1 MIKNM
6 FILLMLVWAEFSS
19 AQIQHYY
26 KGRHEYELNDAVL
39 NNGITVLRDSGYI
52 TFGSFEYQTTNE
64 RYAALLRF
72 NSIMQ
77 PIDTL
82 FFGFDSARI
91 EIKNIFELSNGFL
104 AIGHKRKFNEIN
116 RFNPYLVRLNKNLD
130 TVWTKTII
138 FGQDTLPF
146 VSQVIMCHDSTI
158 AIAGNVTRDSVFD
171 DLDVM
176 FLRIDTIGNVLNYKK
191 LGYLNEMDEAWSIT
205 QTLDNGFAL
214 GGYTKFGHSLNYRY
228 HAVFKL
234 DSLGNQQWLRKWG
247 RNDAMN
253 DGCTVIDL
261 LDSSILISTS
271 RSTQSGATPN
281 TIPNLIKV
289 DNNNNLKW
297 DLDYGSSGSSNGIY
311 AYVQK
316 NDSTIFCLKH
326 DYSNKKPNHLL
337 IKSNG
342 TIIWERINQVA
353 FGDHNYS
360 QTSGSNVTSDNGFVV
375 SGFLFPCFSCGDTGT
390 QDIFVIKSNCL
401 GFADPP
407 FANATT
413 GSLDNF
419 EVVLEN
425 NSMYFGNCFID
436 WGDGNFDTLYES
448 SDTLIYH
455 TYATDGN
462 FNATIIA
469 EACGD
474 KDTLDL
480 NIVSSLVGVS
490 EYEKKIFRVYP
501 NPSNEILFIQIDNS
515 LSNYEIILTDIS
527 GKVILRKENCTSIDV
542 SDFLDG
548 IYFISIPDLNHTE
561 KIQIIK

>member
-1 MIKNM
+1 MRLI
-6 FILLMLVWAEFSS
+6 FSILFLVFCAGNIS

-26 KGRHEYELNDAVL
+26 KGRHEYELNDAAL
-39 NNGITVLRDSGYI
+39 NRGIITSNEGGYL
-52 TFGSFEYQTTNE
+52 TFGSFEYQTSNE
-64 RYAALLRF
+64 RYASFLKFDSLF
-72 NSIMQ
+72 QTTS
-77 PIDTL
+77 PS
-82 FFGFDSARI
+82 FFGEDSTVI
-91 EIKNIFELSNGFL
+91 EIINTFRMPHGYL
-104 AIGHKRKFNEIN
+104 AMGHKLKFGEIN
-116 RFNPYLVRLNKNLD
+116 RFNPYLVRLNEDLD
-130 TVWTKTII
+130 TLWTKTII

-146 VSQVIMCHDSTI
+146 VSQVIMCNDSTI

-205 QTLDNGFAL
+205 QTLDKGFAI
-214 GGYTKFGHSLNYRY
+214 GGYTKFGHTLNYRY

-281 TIPNLIKV
+281 TIPNMIKV
-289 DNNNNLKW
+289 DYSNNLKW

-311 AYVQK
+311 ANFQK
-316 NDSTIFCLKH
+316 FDSTIFCLKF
-326 DYSNKKPNHLL
+326 DYDSKKPNHLL
-337 IKSNG
+337 IDNNG
-342 TIIWERINQVA
+342 DVIWYRKNMIGV
-353 FGDHNYS
+353 GDHNFT
-360 QTSGSNVTSDNGFVV
+360 QTSGAFVPADSGFIV
-375 SGFLFPCFSCGDTGT
+375 SGFLIPCFVCGDTGT

-407 FANATT
+407 LANATT

-436 WGDGNFDTLYES
+436 WGDGNSDTLYES

-455 TYATDGN
+455 TYSTDGI

-474 KDTLDL
+474 KDTL
-480 NIVSSLVGVS
+480 NMNVVSSLVGIS
-490 EYEKKIFRVYP
+490 EHEKKVFSVFP
-501 NPSNEILFIQIDNS
+501 NPTIGVLNISMKNS
-515 LSNYEIILTDIS
+515 ISDFEIILTDIT
-527 GKVILRKENCTSIDV
+527 GKIILRKENCTSIDV
-542 SDFLDG
+542 SGFSDG
-548 IYFISIPDLNHTE
+548 FYFITIPQLNRTE
-561 KIQIIK
+561 KLQIFR